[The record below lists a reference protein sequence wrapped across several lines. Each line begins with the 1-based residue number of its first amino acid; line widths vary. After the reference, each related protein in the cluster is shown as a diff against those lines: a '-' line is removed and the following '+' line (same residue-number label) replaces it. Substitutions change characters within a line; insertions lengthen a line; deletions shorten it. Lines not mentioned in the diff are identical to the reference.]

1 MTLTADDCLAAEVA
15 IHRAWLDHATT
26 ALDQCIR
33 GAVPFSADTVRALI
47 PHHVEAHHPNAIGAL
62 FNAARRAGRIAEV
75 GYITPSRS
83 SRHGNRNRLWIGGPN
98 A

>member
-15 IHRAWLDHATT
+15 IHRTWLQHASN

-47 PHHVEAHHPNAIGAL
+47 PDGVEPHHPNALSSLFRAASGAKRIIAIGYTQP
-62 FNAARRAGRIAEV
+62 GR
-75 GYITPSRS
+75 T
-83 SRHGNRNRLWIGGPN
+83 SRHGNPNRIWIKGP
-98 A
+98 AA

>member
-15 IHRAWLDHATT
+15 IHRTYLEHAQA

-47 PHHVEAHHPNAIGAL
+47 PDGVEPHHPNALPAL
-62 FNAARRAGRIAEV
+62 FRAASAARRIVAI
-75 GYITPSRS
+75 GYTTPKRA
-83 SRHGNRNRLWIGGPN
+83 SRHGNPNRIWIKGPN